1 MTAEWIRFGAAAG
14 LLILGLVFEVMAV
27 FGVNRFQKALNRM
40 HAAAMGDT
48 LGILFVLMGLMVMR
62 GWSMDSLKLFLV
74 IGFFWIASPVSG
86 HMISRLEVMTDQELG
101 EVALIHREEQSKE
114 PDSGEE

>member
-101 EVALIHREEQSKE
+101 EVALIHREEQNKE